1 MPDGQLRL
9 SWNLA
14 IRLLTSSDFPSLRI
28 DALTGEILEVVNWTH
43 ACSFHESAYRRLDHQ
58 HCQHDYKE
66 EITDK
71 SNNKN
76 NLDKQPVKFFINN
89 ELNIINFAQYFYW
102 FGGIV
107 ISLEIL
113 LN

>member
-1 MPDGQLRL
+1 MDYLIKIGQILFIL
-9 SWNLA
+9 FVVFLWNKF
-14 IRLLTSSDFPSLRI
+14 IITTI
-28 DALTGEILEVVNWTH
+28 VKKVVG
-43 ACSFHESAYRRLDHQ
+43 FH
-58 HCQHDYKE
+58 
-66 EITDK
+66 K
-71 SNNKN
+71 SKN

>member
-1 MPDGQLRL
+1 MDYLIKIGQILFIL
-9 SWNLA
+9 FVVFLWNKFM
-14 IRLLTSSDFPSLRI
+14 ITTI
-28 DALTGEILEVVNWTH
+28 VKKVVG
-43 ACSFHESAYRRLDHQ
+43 FH
-58 HCQHDYKE
+58 
-66 EITDK
+66 K